1 MATETI
7 KGMNKLLRKLDTV
20 AKMKG
25 AKRGLKS
32 GAEHIEG
39 TIKEYAP
46 KSAANV
52 PKAHGRWYERGWG
65 SKYRRLDGTIT
76 GKKTSE
82 TLRTGWSTKSRNSG
96 FTQIVGTN
104 VSYAKFVHDAEE
116 QARFHK
122 ARGWKTDAQVV
133 KSEGDE
139 VLKFIQREVEKEL
152 SR

>member
-7 KGMNKLLRKLDTV
+7 KGMNKLLRKLDTLG
-20 AKMKG
+20 KLKG
-25 AKRGLKS
+25 AKRGLKT

-52 PKAHGRWYERGWG
+52 PKSHGRWYERGWG
-65 SKYRRLDGTIT
+65 SKYRRLDGVIT

-96 FTQIVGTN
+96 LTQVIGTN
-104 VSYAKFVHDAEE
+104 VSYAPYVQSKEK

-122 ARGWKTDAQVV
+122 ARGWKTDEQVL
-133 KSEGDE
+133 KSEGE
-139 VLKFIQREVEKEL
+139 QVLKFIQHEIDRELAK
-152 SR
+152 